1 MEKYANEKNIVKNE
15 VYDLFKDTI
24 ICPVCSSLM
33 IEPVICLNC
42 QSTFC
47 KKCSKELKDKGENCP
62 KKCSILNIK
71 DVIGKNNFIS
81 KFKFKCINGC
91 GEEILF
97 ENINNHY
104 KNCNPNNINKI
115 KVLSKKQAEELRKKK
130 DKEIGH
136 LKCN

>member
-24 ICPVCSSLM
+24 ICPVCNSIM
-33 IEPVICLNC
+33 IESVICLNC

-47 KKCSKELKDKGENCP
+47 KKCSKELKDKGKNCP
-62 KKCSILNIK
+62 KKCSFLNIK
-71 DVIGKNNFIS
+71 EVIGKNNFIS

-97 ENINNHY
+97 ENIKNHY
-104 KNCNPNNINKI
+104 KNCNQKNIKKI
-115 KVLSKKQAEELRKKK
+115 KVLSKKQAEELLKKK
-130 DKEIGH
+130 DKEIGQ